1 MTVSRSP
8 ENGFDIDVPVVV
20 VGAGA
25 AGLTAAL
32 AARDA
37 GADVLLL
44 ERDENPRGSTSMSQ
58 GYACAAGTRIQKDKG
73 IEDSPDIFYADIMAR
88 TKNKADP
95 RIARAVADN
104 SGRTVDWLVE
114 KHDIPF
120 RMNIS
125 WAGFFG
131 HSVNRLH
138 GVPSRTGEELHGS
151 LIRAANDAGV
161 DLVTGA
167 HVDHVYADE
176 DGRVTGVRVRRMDGG
191 IENIGC
197 KALVLTTCGFGANH
211 DMVAKFIP
219 SFGTQPYYRYFGHEG
234 NEGEGIQWGMELGA
248 DIRCM
253 DAYQGYGALADPY
266 GVIVNYETVMHG
278 GITVNTEGKR
288 FSNEV
293 ADISGQA
300 LNVLRQ
306 PGGIGWIIFDDKR
319 RALVEEL
326 PEFKELL
333 SLGGVK
339 TAADADAL
347 AETIK
352 VPADAL
358 HATLNQ
364 VAAMRR
370 GAISCPFGRNF
381 TRTAPFDGGPFY
393 AIKTTGALFHT
404 QGGLMVDEDAR
415 VLRKDGTAL
424 PNLLAGG
431 GTACSISG
439 NGVDGYLP
447 AAGLGTAITLG
458 NLAGAKAAEI
468 AGSATQF
475 RQAS

>member
-1 MTVSRSP
+1 MAVSRAP
-8 ENGFDIDVPVVV
+8 ENGFDIEVPVVV

-37 GADVLLL
+37 GADVLLI

-58 GYACAAGTRIQKDKG
+58 GYACAAGTKIQREKG
-73 IEDSPDIFYADIMAR
+73 IDDDADRFYDDIMAR

-95 RIARAVADN
+95 RIARTVADN
-104 SGRTVDWLVE
+104 SGQTIDWLVE

-167 HVDHVYADE
+167 HADHVYADG
-176 DGRVTGVRVRRMDGG
+176 DGRVTGVRIVRKDGG
-191 IENIGC
+191 VENIGC

-211 DMVAKFIP
+211 EMVREFIP
-219 SFGTQPYYRYFGHEG
+219 AFGTQPYYRYFGHEG

-248 DIRCM
+248 DVGCM

-266 GVIVNYETVMHG
+266 GIIVNYETVMHG

-306 PGGIGWIIFDDKR
+306 PDGIAWIIFDDTR
-319 RALVEEL
+319 RALVENL
-326 PEFKELL
+326 PEFMELL
-333 SLGGVK
+333 SLGGVRK
-339 TAADADAL
+339 ADDADQL

-352 VPADAL
+352 VPAAAL
-358 HATLNQ
+358 KETLNM

-381 TRTAPFDGGPFY
+381 TRTAQFDGGPFY

-404 QGGLMVDEDAR
+404 QGGLKIDENAQ
-415 VLRKDGTAL
+415 VLKKDGSAL
-424 PNLLAGG
+424 PNLFAGG

-458 NLAGAKAAEI
+458 RLAGTKAAQL
-468 AGSATQF
+468 AA
-475 RQAS
+475 

>member
-1 MTVSRSP
+1 MAVSRAP
-8 ENGFDIDVPVVV
+8 EQGFDIEVPVVV

-32 AARDA
+32 AARDG

-58 GYACAAGTRIQKDKG
+58 GYVCAAGTKLQKEKG
-73 IEDSPDIFYADIMAR
+73 VEDGPDRFYADIMAR
-88 TKNKADP
+88 SKNSADP
-95 RIARAVADN
+95 RISRTVAEN
-104 SGRTVDWLVE
+104 SGKAVDWLVE

-131 HSVNRLH
+131 HSVNRMH
-138 GVPSRTGEELHGS
+138 GMPTRTGEELHGS
-151 LIRAANDAGV
+151 LIRAASDAGV
-161 DLVTGA
+161 DLITGA
-167 HVDHVYADE
+167 HADAIYADD
-176 DGRVTGVRVRRMDGG
+176 DGRVTGVRVKRSDGTV
-191 IENIGC
+191 ENIGC
-197 KALVLTTCGFGANH
+197 GALVLATCGFGANH
-211 DMVAKFIP
+211 DMVQKFIP
-219 SFGTQPYYRYFGHEG
+219 SFGTAPNYRYFGHEG
-234 NEGEGIQWGMELGA
+234 NEGEGIQWGVELGA
-248 DIRCM
+248 DLGCM

-266 GVIVNYETVMHG
+266 GIIVNYETVMHG

-293 ADISGQA
+293 KDISGQA
-300 LNVLRQ
+300 LNVLAQ

-326 PEFKELL
+326 PEFRELL

-339 TAADADAL
+339 TAADVDEL

-352 VPADAL
+352 VPVDEL
-358 HATLNQ
+358 KVTFSK
-364 VAAMRR
+364 VAAMQR
-370 GAISCPFGRNF
+370 GAVSCPWGRDF
-381 TRTAPFDGGPFY
+381 TKVSALSKGPFY

-404 QGGLMVDEDAR
+404 QGGLKIDEDAR
-415 VLRKDGTAL
+415 VLRKNGTTL
-424 PNLLAGG
+424 PNLFASG

-447 AAGLGTAITLG
+447 AAGLCMAVTLG
-458 NLAGAKAAEI
+458 MLAGNKAAQI
-468 AGSATQF
+468 A
-475 RQAS
+475 QA